1 MNYTIR
7 TDLKKNSTVRFH
19 MERTVTT
26 GCIGMKTAERVQKGD
41 KIMKVRYVGTGFGI
55 DSLTNGEIYKVLGYE
70 PDLGWLRVVD
80 DSGED
85 YLYDAKHP
93 RPIANPNHPG
103 GRFEIIEDDE
113 KGTLK
118 KAIYGK

>member
-1 MNYTIR
+1 
-7 TDLKKNSTVRFH
+7 
-19 MERTVTT
+19 
-26 GCIGMKTAERVQKGD
+26 
-41 KIMKVRYVGTGFGI
+41 MKVRYVGTSFGI
-55 DSLTNGEIYKVLGYE
+55 DSLTNGEIYEVLGYE
-70 PDLGWLRVVD
+70 PELGWLRVVD
-80 DSGED
+80 DSDED